1 MSLLNGGG
9 SLRALGLKALAVVFV
24 LLMTELAPSSHAQL
38 SELDTS
44 AAEAAR
50 EIGALKKQHHKGQVK
65 LVVANFWDL
74 SGSDPRLG
82 PELTDRFR
90 TALER
95 NAEGFTVLDRGNR
108 SGEAYDVNDPKAC
121 QVNPFGANEVIDGYV
136 ESVRENIATVWV
148 EAHGEP
154 AINFMEKVTFTLPPE
169 LASLGPGSD
178 STSDRIRGKVLWV
191 RADRAQGDTAKA
203 VHLSETKDGYKLP
216 TCVYC
221 PYVPIS
227 QVAINAKMQGVVVFD
242 VEIDVQG
249 SASVISVVKPL
260 PCGLT
265 QQAVEA
271 VRRWKFK
278 SAEGPNGNPITAIV
292 PIEVVFRLY

>member
-50 EIGALKKQHHKGQVK
+50 EIGALKKRHHKGQVK

-154 AINFMEKVTFTLPPE
+154 ARNFMEKVTFTLPPE

-178 STSDRIRGKVLWV
+178 STSDRIPGESPLGEGRSCARRYSESGPLVGNQGRIQATYLRLLPV
-191 RADRAQGDTAKA
+191 RAYFTSCDQCK
-203 VHLSETKDGYKLP
+203 
-216 TCVYC
+216 
-221 PYVPIS
+221 
-227 QVAINAKMQGVVVFD
+227 NARG
-242 VEIDVQG
+242 G
-249 SASVISVVKPL
+249 S
-260 PCGLT
+260 
-265 QQAVEA
+265 
-271 VRRWKFK
+271 F
-278 SAEGPNGNPITAIV
+278 
-292 PIEVVFRLY
+292 